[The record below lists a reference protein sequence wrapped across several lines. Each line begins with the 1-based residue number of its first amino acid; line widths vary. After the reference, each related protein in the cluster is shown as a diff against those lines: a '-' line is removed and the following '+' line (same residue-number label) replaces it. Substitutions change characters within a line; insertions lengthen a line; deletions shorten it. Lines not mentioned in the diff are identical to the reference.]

1 MTESRRSL
9 DALLGQA
16 DTTSASVT
24 AHLESLEPAARVQ
37 AATRLGRAAA
47 ARLWSL
53 STDSP
58 IALTDIVAPDA
69 VPLEAVAWQGQN
81 NLPVLRSFRKV
92 FYRTS
97 TGVIGGYNDSPARWF
112 AGPGYFSVEQHGPSV
127 VINYVDLPTEKPEG
141 FPPIR
146 SNGSGMA
153 SKVYGDMVDHLR
165 SVARGVYVGR
175 AHKGGTPT
183 ENYFVIAR

>member
-24 AHLESLEPAARVQ
+24 EHLDSLEPAARVR

-47 ARLWSL
+47 GRLWSL
-53 STDSP
+53 SADSQ

-81 NLPVLRSFRKV
+81 DLPVLRSFRKV

-112 AGPGYFSVEQHGPSV
+112 AGPGYFSV
-127 VINYVDLPTEKPEG
+127 
-141 FPPIR
+141 
-146 SNGSGMA
+146 
-153 SKVYGDMVDHLR
+153 
-165 SVARGVYVGR
+165 
-175 AHKGGTPT
+175 
-183 ENYFVIAR
+183 